1 MAVNA
6 RAIRK
11 HFFVWLIAG
20 VAVALVYIVATAQN
34 ATEKLSTAQLVV
46 FFAIVGAA
54 AWIGAACA
62 EAAAALPDPS
72 RAPLVNTAAIL
83 RCLPLGAVLIAVAAA
98 AAGAFDAANLSA
110 LAEAPLLLLVIYAAG
125 RVRRAAS

>member
-11 HFFVWLIAG
+11 HFLVWLIAG
-20 VAVALVYIVATAQN
+20 VAIALACMLATAQG
-34 ATEKLSTAQLVV
+34 AAGKPFAMQLVV
-46 FFAIVGAA
+46 FFGIVGAG

-72 RAPLVNTAAIL
+72 RAPLMNAPAIL
-83 RCLPLGAVLIAVAAA
+83 RSLPLGVALIVVAVA
-98 AAGAFDAANLSA
+98 AAGAFNAAEFGV
-110 LAEAPLLLLVIYAAG
+110 LAEAPPLLLVIYAAG